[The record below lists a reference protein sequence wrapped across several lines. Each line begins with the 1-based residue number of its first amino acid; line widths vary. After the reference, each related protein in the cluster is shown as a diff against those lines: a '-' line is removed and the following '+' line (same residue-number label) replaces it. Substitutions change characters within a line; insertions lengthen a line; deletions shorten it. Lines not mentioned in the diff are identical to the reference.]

1 MIYSRKA
8 KGCILRPGHDGD
20 DDVVITCTPP
30 MIYSR
35 KAKRCIHRPDHEPVV
50 DHCRPPMIYSRRAE
64 ACVIDPQIAK
74 CHPPKYYSRRAKAC
88 VRPLGP
94 EIASCD
100 WPWIR
105 VGYGCVCAPGFI
117 PRGGYCLVPPLVPV
131 GPVPGGPPQVRPVP
145 GPPILEARPGIPPA
159 PAAPTPRVFTPKP
172 EAVAANTDTACL
184 PDDLYDLMQET
195 YGERPGITRCPAA
208 CLPKPSLFTPEE
220 LDAALKPEVGV
231 LYLSHVDYRSS
242 RRWDMAAVNRK
253 AAALGILTLWDC
265 SHSAGAVA
273 VDLAGTGS
281 DFAVGCGYK
290 YLCGGPG
297 SPAWL
302 YVSPRHQDKAWPVI
316 AGWMGHEDL
325 FAFGPR
331 YAPIAGV
338 RRHLTGTPGILAN
351 EAMAAAVGIW
361 KDVKVADLDWKHRSL
376 SETLIRLLEE
386 QCGEFGL
393 KVTCPRRYEE
403 RGGAVIFSHPG
414 AGSVTEALLESGVVS
429 SFRRP
434 DSIRFGLQ
442 PLALSHEDLW
452 TAVARLREVLRTELW
467 RDPRFAKVS
476 V

>member
-1 MIYSRKA
+1 MIDLQHCKA
-8 KGCILRPGHDGD
+8 LDSKDPLRGLRERFAAGEAGTVYLDGNSIGAMPADAPARVQKVMLEGWRDARRRGWNRFDWLEKPWLMGEGIAHILGVGKH
-20 DDVVITCTPP
+20 DVVFCDNTSVNLYKILG
-30 MIYSR
+30 Y
-35 KAKRCIHRPDHEPVV
+35 AWQLE
-50 DHCRPPMIYSRRAE
+50 RR
-64 ACVIDPQIAK
+64 
-74 CHPPKYYSRRAKAC
+74 
-88 VRPLGP
+88 
-94 EIASCD
+94 
-100 WPWIR
+100 
-105 VGYGCVCAPGFI
+105 
-117 PRGGYCLVPPLVPV
+117 
-131 GPVPGGPPQVRPVP
+131 RPVIVSETWNFP
-145 GPPILEARPGIPPA
+145 TDMYVAEGLVRFAGGD
-159 PAAPTPRVFTPKP
+159 AAVRRI
-172 EAVAANTDTACL
+172 D
-184 PDDLYDLMQET
+184 
-195 YGERPGITRCPAA
+195 
-208 CLPKPSLFTPEE
+208 TPEE

-325 FAFGPR
+325 FAFAPR